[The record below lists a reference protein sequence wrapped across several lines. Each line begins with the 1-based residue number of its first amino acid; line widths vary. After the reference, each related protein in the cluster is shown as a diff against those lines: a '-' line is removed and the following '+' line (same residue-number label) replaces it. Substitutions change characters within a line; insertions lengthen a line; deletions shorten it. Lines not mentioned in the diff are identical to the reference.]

1 MSSAFITAA
10 RAALDARR
18 GEWPALCAESG
29 LSYWWVT
36 KFAQGRIAEPG
47 VSKIE
52 RLQDYFAKHPL
63 AASPAQNMNAAPP
76 GDAERVAA

>member
-1 MSSAFITAA
+1 MTSPLINEA

-18 GEWPALCAESG
+18 GEWPAMCAETG

-52 RLQDYFAKHPL
+52 RLQAYFEKHPL
-63 AASPAQNMNAAPP
+63 PDASSGAANESAVDASRAA
-76 GDAERVAA
+76 A